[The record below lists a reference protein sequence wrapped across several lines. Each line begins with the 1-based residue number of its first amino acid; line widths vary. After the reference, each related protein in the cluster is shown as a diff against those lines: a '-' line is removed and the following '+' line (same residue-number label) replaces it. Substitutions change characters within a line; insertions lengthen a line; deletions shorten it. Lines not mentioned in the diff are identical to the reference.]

1 MPGTVS
7 ALARLQLRPYVESKT
22 PSSRPLGDGNV
33 LLIRCISAPLVLLY
47 APSLVGWCL
56 SNFVHR
62 PVLLALFSFVF
73 LFLVWVYTSVLVL
86 AVLHDVTC
94 IMCHCDNY
102 SGCSGA
108 QVALRVF
115 RVCLSNCHVSLGES
129 KHQA

>member
-7 ALARLQLRPYVESKT
+7 TLESKT
-22 PSSRPLGDGNV
+22 PSSKPLEDGKV
-33 LLIRCISAPLVLLY
+33 LLVHGTCISTPLVLLR

-62 PVLLALFSFVF
+62 PVLLDLFSFVF

-86 AVLHDVTC
+86 AVLHDVSC
-94 IMCHCDNY
+94 IMCHSD
-102 SGCSGA
+102 SGCSG
-108 QVALRVF
+108 ALRVF
-115 RVCLSNCHVSLGES
+115 RVCLSICHVSLGES